1 VIEARAPSLRRA
13 GAAVLGPPAA
23 LGLLAWLGLT
33 SCEALA
39 PRIVPVQSARV
50 VTAESFRQTFT
61 VENVPR
67 AERVFRS
74 VLGPENYAALPPDE
88 WVPYVEKLTQG
99 SVEAIGTGTFV
110 VSLMPQNHAQFFFE
124 GWGHYSV
131 LDTVAKQILVSGEF
145 LAIDDG
151 AHSTREL
158 ERGYFDTRVRQ
169 TLVRHFAP
177 HRPSFVHESVLALR
191 VHVKRIDAD
200 LYILDYGAGHE
211 VGIPDAAGRVEKTG
225 CVAFDHK
232 RDGRKLIDLR
242 GVALLRDDY
251 GDKLAAAG
259 FEPERLGAELDW
271 GELSACSPGEEAARR
286 AASCACPRVDG
297 EVAASRAAAKMEQQ
311 P

>member
-1 VIEARAPSLRRA
+1 VCTAC
-13 GAAVLGPPAA
+13 
-23 LGLLAWLGLT
+23 LGLAR
-33 SCEALA
+33 CEALA

-50 VTAESFRQTFT
+50 VQAESFRQTFT
-61 VENVPR
+61 VENVLR

-74 VLGPENYAALPPDE
+74 VLGPENYAALPPEE
-88 WVPYVEKLTQG
+88 WVPYVEKLIQG

-110 VSLMPQNHAQFFFE
+110 VSLMPRDHEQFFFE

-131 LDTVAKQILVSGEF
+131 IDTADKQILVSGEF

-151 AHSTREL
+151 PHSTSEFQ
-158 ERGYFDTRVRQ
+158 RGYFDTRVRQ
-169 TLVRHFAP
+169 TLVRHFAA

-211 VGIPDAAGRVEKTG
+211 VGIPNEDGRVEKTG

-251 GDKLAAAG
+251 GEKLSAAG
-259 FEPERLGAELDW
+259 FQPEAPGRELDW
-271 GELSACSPGEEAARR
+271 GELSVCPAAEGSGQKGPG
-286 AASCACPRVDG
+286 CVCPRVDAEPSERG
-297 EVAASRAAAKMEQQ
+297 RGA

>member
-1 VIEARAPSLRRA
+1 MIEARAPWLFRLVRVA
-13 GAAVLGPPAA
+13 CGAVAAAA
-23 LGLLAWLGLT
+23 LAG
-33 SCEALA
+33 CEWLA

-50 VTAESFRQTFT
+50 VQAESFRQNFT
-61 VENVPR
+61 VENVLR
-67 AERVFRS
+67 AERVFLS
-74 VLGPENYAALPPDE
+74 VLGPENYAALPPEE
-88 WVPYVEKLTQG
+88 WVPYVEKLIAG

-110 VSLMPQNHAQFFFE
+110 VSLMPQNHEQFFFE

-131 LDTVAKQILVSGEF
+131 LATDDKQILVSGEF

-151 AHSTREL
+151 PHSTREF

-191 VHVKRIDAD
+191 VHVKRIDSD

-211 VGIPDAAGRVEKTG
+211 VGIPSQGGRVEKTG

-251 GDKLAAAG
+251 GDKLEGAG
-259 FEPERLGAELDW
+259 FERERPGAPLDW
-271 GELSACSPGEEAARR
+271 GTLSACGAEDRAPG
-286 AASCACPRVDG
+286 CACPRVDG
-297 EVAASRAAAKMEQQ
+297 AASETEQSSNA
-311 P
+311 PD

>member
-1 VIEARAPSLRRA
+1 MIEARAPSLSR
-13 GAAVLGPPAA
+13 VVAA
-23 LGLLAWLGLT
+23 LCSVLAAAGLAG
-33 SCEALA
+33 CEWLA

-50 VTAESFRQTFT
+50 VQAESFRQNFT
-61 VENVPR
+61 VENVLR
-67 AERVFRS
+67 AERVFLS
-74 VLGPENYAALPPDE
+74 VLGPENYAALPPEE
-88 WVPYVEKLTQG
+88 WVPYVEKLLKG

-110 VSLMPQNHAQFFFE
+110 VSLMPQNHEQFFFE

-131 LDTVAKQILVSGEF
+131 MATDDKQILVSGEF

-151 AHSTREL
+151 PHSTREF

-191 VHVKRIDAD
+191 VHVKRIDSD

-211 VGIPDAAGRVEKTG
+211 VGIPSEGGRVEKTG

-251 GDKLAAAG
+251 GEKLEGSG
-259 FEPERLGAELDW
+259 FQREPPAPALDW
-271 GELSACSPGEEAARR
+271 GELSVCTAQSRAPG
-286 AASCACPRVDG
+286 CACPRVD
-297 EVAASRAAAKMEQQ
+297 EADSETPASKAALSKTEQSASARD
-311 P
+311 